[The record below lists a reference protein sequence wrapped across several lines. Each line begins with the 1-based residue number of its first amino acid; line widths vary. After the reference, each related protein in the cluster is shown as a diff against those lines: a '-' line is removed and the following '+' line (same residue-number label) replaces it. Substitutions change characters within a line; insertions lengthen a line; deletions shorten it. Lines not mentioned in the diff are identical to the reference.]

1 MSLFITQLHFRPFP
15 TPDFIKRPVVFAAH
29 FLVLV
34 IKAVGKPRFSSP
46 DIDGLCGVKII
57 KLAFI
62 KLVALTVG
70 DKFLFLAF
78 LLYLLYGKEQRFVPV
93 VNGNVQPCE
102 VIIACPVSAFTAFK
116 HIPKGQAVVI
126 EDTENIITPSA
137 YHHEITAKPL
147 WVVLGLFCVPR
158 YINVPDFPTCLIR
171 LEFDCCGIDIKNI
184 CRQA

>member
-57 KLAFI
+57 KLALV
-62 KLVALTVG
+62 KMVALTVG
-70 DKFLFLAF
+70 DKLLFFTF
-78 LLYLLYGKEQRFVPV
+78 LLYLLYGKERRFVPV

-102 VIIACPVSAFTAFK
+102 MVVSSPISPFTASE

-126 EDTENIITPSA
+126 EDTENIITPPA
-137 YHHEITAKPL
+137 CHHEITAQPL
-147 WVVLGLFCVPR
+147 WVVLCLFCVAR
-158 YINVPDFPTCLIR
+158 YINISDFPTRLIR
-171 LEFDCCGIDIKNI
+171 LKFDRCRIDIKNI
-184 CRQA
+184 GRQA